1 VEKMPKT
8 TKKIKEINGQQVEQ
22 RLESSKFIQDW
33 QTWKSTSPETG
44 YEFLMKHGIQSGDSE
59 RRNTTFQQ
67 SKGHLNYIR
76 KLDDILDFDEFIGQ
90 VEIDFLIKYK
100 EFIEEAEGT
109 NYDPAK
115 IVYHEKVYGADGK
128 LLRRVPVW
136 GHWATKKFIKRAT
149 ENGKDYGPEVNEDW
163 YTYDANKIANN
174 PPHQAIY
181 SATATEFAK
190 PKGLLYILEDA
201 IKELIKMENI
211 FHIRKVRNA
220 GRLMELPEIK
230 TYLEGLMNGTYF
242 ENGRMKGPAIANA
255 LKGQKFEVQGE
266 AQEKL
271 IRDLADISEKEIAGD
286 ILYFIIDT
294 TPVVIE
300 QMYMASS
307 KRKAGGYYIHG
318 KRMDKRPRKEGV
330 PVAKSWMDWLR

>member
-1 VEKMPKT
+1 LEGEKVPKT

-33 QTWKSTSPETG
+33 ETWKSTSPEYG
-44 YEFLMKHGIQSGDSE
+44 YDFLMSHGLKSDRTG
-59 RRNTTFQQ
+59 TTFQVD
-67 SKGHLNYIR
+67 KGHLKFIR

-109 NYDPAK
+109 TYDPSHIA
-115 IVYHEKVYGADGK
+115 YHEKVYGADGK

-136 GHWATKKFIKRAT
+136 GHWATEKFTKRT
-149 ENGKDYGPEVNEDW
+149 DSKYGPAVNEDW

-181 SATATEFAK
+181 SKSATEFAK

-211 FHIRKVRNA
+211 FHIRKLRNA
-220 GRLMELPEIK
+220 GRLMELPQIK

-255 LKGQKFEVQGE
+255 LKGQKFEVEGE
-266 AQEKL
+266 TQEKL

-286 ILYFIIDT
+286 ILYFILDT

-318 KRMDKRPRKEGV
+318 KKMDKRPRKEGV
-330 PVAKSWMDWLR
+330 PVAKSWRDWLR